1 MRLKVLLIDDDKI
14 NNFLN
19 KSVIGKHCGEE
30 CHVSEFINPEEAYDF
45 IKSCTLDNNE
55 NKPDVIFLD
64 INMPELSGFELL
76 EKMKEENVCLPET
89 RIYILSSSLDPNDI
103 ERSKSFES
111 VTDFISK
118 PLDKLK
124 IEQIKNTI
132 G

>member
-1 MRLKVLLIDDDKI
+1 LKILLIDDDKI

-19 KSVIGKHCGEE
+19 RSIIEKHCGND
-30 CHVSEFINPEEAYDF
+30 CIVSEYINPEEAF
-45 IKSCTLDNNE
+45 SFLKGCTIDNQVNT
-55 NKPDVIFLD
+55 PDIIFLD
-64 INMPELSGFELL
+64 INMPEMSGFELL
-76 EKMKEENVCLPET
+76 EKMKAENVCLSST

-103 ERSKSFES
+103 EKSRNFES

-124 IEQIKNTI
+124 IEQIKNSL